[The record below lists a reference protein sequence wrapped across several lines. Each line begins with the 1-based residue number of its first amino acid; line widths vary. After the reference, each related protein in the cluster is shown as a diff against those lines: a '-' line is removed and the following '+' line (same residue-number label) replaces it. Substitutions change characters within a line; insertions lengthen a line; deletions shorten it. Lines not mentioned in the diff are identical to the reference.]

1 MDDTQKMLR
10 AIINGLSAFK
20 QEVLARFN
28 KTDQKIE
35 SLDKKIDRVEQNLT
49 ARIDK
54 IGLQLAYL
62 EDDTPTKEE
71 FDNLEKR
78 VDKIGQ
84 AGASL

>member
-1 MDDTQKMLR
+1 MDENKKMLR
-10 AIINGLSAFK
+10 AIINGIAAFK

-49 ARIDK
+49 ARLDK

-84 AGASL
+84 AGALG